1 MTIFSYSLYLFNELK
16 MKYFKKKEGVSYL
29 DMSKILSDSKMLTT
43 DSLLSLKK
51 SIFFGYKFGF
61 FNYNLS
67 KLIRFIDKKAKSQ
80 FEFWLL
86 SSLFNCMIQ
95 LYLWMRQCLIRTWPP
110 LPLDL
115 TKFQSFLTLNK
126 QKIISKEHVTRNS
139 YIIGSI
145 RWAKRPIKVK
155 LRQPDIF
162 QPPPPEWDFVS
173 FKR

>member
-1 MTIFSYSLYLFNELK
+1 
-16 MKYFKKKEGVSYL
+16 
-29 DMSKILSDSKMLTT
+29 MSKILSDSKMLTT

-95 LYLWMRQCLIRTWPP
+95 LYLWMRQCLIRSWPP

-155 LRQPDIF
+155 LRSAIQINISKRLF
-162 QPPPPEWDFVS
+162 KLKFINRNVKAS
-173 FKR
+173 FKIGSQSRSKCF